1 MSKAAMTVAL
11 EALELLVEERSSEAM
26 DEGYKAIKSL
36 KKAIADKK
44 QTRALELSLDALMTC
59 EVAYP
64 GTRFKSKYFD
74 EDKVPKA
81 IKAIEEALVYDM
93 NTGRMV
99 ETVMEE
105 L

>member
-1 MSKAAMTVAL
+1 MSKAAMKLAL

-36 KKAIADKK
+36 KEAIADKK
-44 QTRALELSLDALMTC
+44 QTRALELSHEALTTC
-59 EVAYP
+59 EIAWP

-81 IKAIEEALVYDM
+81 IKAIEEALKYDM
-93 NTGRMV
+93 DTGRMIEV
-99 ETVMEE
+99 QMEE